1 MPLIVNFS
9 GTAIKTS
16 SPTDERT
23 AKSPV
28 FRSIYGENTYFPIP
42 NLLNTLIDVVGTYEV
57 PPQYSERPDLIAK
70 DLYGTEDFWWVI
82 FWANN
87 ILDPFGKPKV
97 GDRLKVVDI
106 KQVKE
111 LLN

>member
-1 MPLIVNFS
+1 MPLIVNHS
-9 GTAIKTS
+9 GSAIRTS
-16 SPTDERT
+16 SNLDERT

-28 FRSIYGENTYFPIP
+28 FRSIYGKNTYFPIP
-42 NLLNTLIDVVGTYEV
+42 NLLSTLVSVVGTYEV
-57 PPQYSERPDLIAK
+57 PRHYAERPDLIAK
-70 DLYGTEDFWWVI
+70 ELYGSEDLWWVI

-87 ILDPFGKPKV
+87 ILDPFGKPKA
-97 GDRLKVVDI
+97 GDKLKIVNI